1 MTDAQAPRPA
11 RTTRRYAETSGGS
24 ASCSASRWY
33 ASTLLELVEQV
44 RALTKQSKD
53 AQRIE
58 GRNPARDGVRALLAG
73 LPTDPASALVRAF
86 SAYFHLANVAE
97 QVHRVRSLRER
108 PADEGWLA
116 SSVAA
121 VVAELGAD
129 GLTKAVGNLA
139 VRPVFPA
146 PPTEASRRSILTKLR
161 RLADVLATST
171 EPDT

>member
-58 GRNPARDGVRALLAG
+58 DRDAARDEVRALLAG
-73 LPTDPASALVRAF
+73 LPTDTASALVRAF

-108 PADEGWLA
+108 PAEEGWLA

-121 VVAELGAD
+121 VAAKAGPD
-129 GLTKAVGNLA
+129 GLSQAGPGLA
-139 VRPVFPA
+139 RRPGVPGRGPA
-146 PPTEASRRSILTKLR
+146 AGPS
-161 RLADVLATST
+161 
-171 EPDT
+171 